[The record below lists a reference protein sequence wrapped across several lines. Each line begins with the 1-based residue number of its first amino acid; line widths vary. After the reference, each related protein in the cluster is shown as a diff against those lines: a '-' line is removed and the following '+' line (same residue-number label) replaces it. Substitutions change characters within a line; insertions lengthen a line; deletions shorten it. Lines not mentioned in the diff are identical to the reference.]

1 SSRPPPWACRPSPLP
16 GSVESGQ
23 PGAGGRRYHQVPVA
37 SLGAGTMRTI
47 VKGKHLEVP
56 ERVRRYAERKLGR
69 LERYLDD
76 RSDATV
82 ELSVERHRSGADSHL
97 VDITLVI
104 DGQTLRSSAAAASHT
119 AGIDEVIDKIERRA
133 VDHRE
138 KPRSRVQSG
147 GAEVAGPDVYEQE
160 ALPDEA
166 PDARQIVKVK
176 RFAIEPMFEED
187 ALARMEELGHSFFVF
202 VDAET
207 ERVAILYRRRDGAFG
222 VIEPV
227 VGEDY
232 TTGGATGSS
241 GASGASRSGASRA
254 AVERR

>member
-1 SSRPPPWACRPSPLP
+1 SSRPPPWACRPSPWP
-16 GSVESGQ
+16 GSVESGE

-82 ELSVERHRSGADSHL
+82 ELSVEHHRSGADSHI
-97 VDITLVI
+97 VDVTLVI
-104 DGQTLRSSAAAASHT
+104 DGQTLRGSAAAASHT
-119 AGIDEVIDKIERRA
+119 AGIDEVVDKIERRA
-133 VDHRE
+133 VDFRE
-138 KPRSRVQSG
+138 KPRARARTAGADADG
-147 GAEVAGPDVYEQE
+147 GDVGEPP

-176 RFAIEPMFEED
+176 RF
-187 ALARMEELGHSFFVF
+187 
-202 VDAET
+202 
-207 ERVAILYRRRDGAFG
+207 
-222 VIEPV
+222 
-227 VGEDY
+227 
-232 TTGGATGSS
+232 
-241 GASGASRSGASRA
+241 
-254 AVERR
+254 